1 MSDELNSTE
10 NSQVF
15 SLFVVGFASV
25 YVALYMFGLF
35 AGCCNSHLVA
45 LDQCWETTFLFGA
58 LSTYCVIYSLLF
70 SQVFVCLFFFLQ
82 SCVVHYFVI
91 VVFLGWW

>member
-15 SLFVVGFASV
+15 SLFAVGFASV
-25 YVALYMFGLF
+25 YLALYMFGLF

-58 LSTYCVIYSLLF
+58 LSTCCVIYSLLF
-70 SQVFVCLFFFLQ
+70 SQVFVFVFFLQ

-91 VVFLGWW
+91 VVFLGSW